1 MVRSLVLAAAMC
13 VTALTMSA
21 ADMSALLRATDR
33 PDTFVVRHPAAFL
46 RIDPVGFARERATPM
61 GGTVQLAMT
70 LPGVGDVTLDLRR
83 FAVFAPDAR
92 MVAITAA
99 GPVPL
104 AKPQS
109 VLLHG
114 TVQGLEHS
122 HVMLACHPTYAI
134 GYVSLETPMGVRRFL
149 IAPTAQ
155 PSQSV
160 TMIVYDERFG
170 EFPAPWTCHLNDD
183 DVSVD
188 TRGRGEKGVERPQA
202 GTLRRIEMA
211 IEGDFTYYQ
220 DHGSDA
226 VQATEY
232 AEDVIAACSDIYER
246 DVAGTLYIRSWELW
260 TVNDPYPGTNSST
273 LLTQFRDYWRVNKG
287 AVVRSIAHL
296 FSGINGIGGIAYLN
310 VLCNKNNG
318 YAVDGLNNNIVYP
331 RTTYAWDTDV
341 VSHELGH
348 NVGSP
353 HTHSCSWAPPIDSC
367 YAAEGGCFAGTKAV
381 RGTIMSYCHLTPQG
395 TNLEFHPRVQTLMET
410 RLAEAAA
417 CVPLVSD
424 MEVSAGNDTT
434 ICPGTATTL
443 RATVTGGTGPF
454 VYAWTPTTALTN
466 STSSTPTV
474 SPMRTTSYVCEVRDA
489 FGMIRRDTVRVI
501 VNSQLAVL
509 HVSDVT
515 ICEGD
520 QIQLQPV
527 RTSCGIG
534 TITYT
539 WSPSAGLS
547 STNTLNTIASP
558 AVTTT
563 YRCTAV
569 HECGDTVRLDVLVR
583 VNERPRVLL
592 PTNITICKGDVVPV
606 AAQVIRGTPTYA
618 LEWTVNGIVQT
629 DANTSSLDL
638 RPDVTTTLIL
648 KATDVKGCVGRD
660 TMVITVRPTPVAS
673 MDAVGK
679 VCAGEQITNTLR
691 VVGGTP
697 PYAYQWFMG
706 DVEIPNTDSTVRVT
720 ATGSAALR
728 GIVTDVNGC
737 ADTVSTLI
745 TVRSLDVTFLPDR
758 ISVPLME
765 ACQETMRRVVELR
778 NDASDTVRI
787 VALSAA
793 HVIPDAT
800 LPIVIPPGVT
810 TGVMLDVR
818 IPFVGTVDDTI
829 RFLDAACTRVYA
841 LPLKGTRGG
850 VRATT
855 SLGVDLGAHAACASP
870 IEVRGTASVRNSGS
884 TAVTL
889 TDMRASSTLD
899 VQVTAAL
906 PAQIAAGA
914 TLDVPIVVR
923 GVLPAGDV
931 RDSVIAVFNTTTCNG
946 TSAIPIRAR
955 IAPYDLAMPESI
967 DFGVAE
973 GAQQV
978 SRTITLQPAFEG
990 VARLVIT
997 RVETTGPF
1005 RTDLAVG
1012 TTIASG
1018 TPLPVVVSF
1027 HASDVTRQGAQ
1038 QGTLRIDVDGCAD
1051 AATIELS
1058 ASTPVSVDDDGAVS
1072 MVRYNADR
1080 HMVHVRERGMLRVR
1094 VVDLLGRTVA
1104 TAEGIDQ
1111 VDLPVHASTML
1122 FVVVRTA
1129 QLEYAVPIIAR

>member
-1 MVRSLVLAAAMC
+1 MVRALALAAAMC

-21 ADMSALLRATDR
+21 ADMSAMLRVAER
-33 PDTFVVRHPAAFL
+33 PDTLVVRHPAAFV
-46 RIDPVGFARERATPM
+46 RIDAAGFVREHATPM
-61 GGTVQLAMT
+61 GGQVRLAMT

-92 MVAITAA
+92 MVAITAS
-99 GPVPL
+99 GPVPI

-134 GYVSLETPMGVRRFL
+134 GYVSIETPVGHRRFL

-155 PSQSV
+155 PLQPV

-220 DHGSDA
+220 DHGNDA
-226 VQATEY
+226 VKATEY

-246 DVAGTLYIRSWELW
+246 DVAGTLYIKSWELW

-287 AVVRSIAHL
+287 TVVRSIAHL

-318 YAVDGLNNNIVYP
+318 YAVDGLNNNVVYP

-410 RLAEAAA
+410 RLAEASA

-424 MEVSAGNDTT
+424 MEVWAGNDTT

-443 RATVTGGTGPF
+443 RATVTGGTGPYT
-454 VYAWTPTTALTN
+454 YAWTPTTSLTN
-466 STSSTPTV
+466 PASSTPSV

-489 FGMIRRDTVRVI
+489 FGIIRRDTIRVI
-501 VNSQLAVL
+501 VNSQLALL
-509 HVSDVT
+509 HAPDVT

-539 WSPSAGLS
+539 WSPSAGLT

-558 AVTTT
+558 SVTTT

-569 HECGDTVRLDVLVR
+569 HECGDTMRLDVLVR

-592 PTNITICKGDVVPV
+592 PTNVTICKGDVVPV
-606 AAQVIRGTPTYA
+606 AAQIIRGTPTYA
-618 LEWTVNGIVQT
+618 LEWTVNGVVT
-629 DANTSSLDL
+629 PEATTSSIDL
-638 RPDVTTTLIL
+638 QPDATTTLIL

-660 TMVITVRPTPVAS
+660 TMVITVRPTPVAT
-673 MDAVGK
+673 MDAVSK

-691 VVGGTP
+691 VSGGTT
-697 PYAYQWFMG
+697 PYSYQWFVG
-706 DVEIPNTDSTVRVT
+706 DEEILNADSTVRFT
-720 ATGSAALR
+720 ATRSVALR
-728 GIVTDVNGC
+728 GIVTDANGC
-737 ADTVSTLI
+737 ADTVSTPI
-745 TVRSLDVTFLPDR
+745 NVRSLDVTFLPDR
-758 ISVPLME
+758 LSIPAME

-787 VALSAA
+787 VSMSAS
-793 HVIPDAT
+793 HVLPSTT

-810 TGVMLDVR
+810 SGVILDVR
-818 IPFVGTVDDTI
+818 IPFVGAVDDTI

-841 LPLKGTRGG
+841 LPIKGTRGG

-855 SLGVDLGAHAACASP
+855 TLGVDLGAHAACASP

-899 VQVTAAL
+899 VQVTASL

-914 TLDVPIVVR
+914 TLDLPIVVR
-923 GVLPAGDV
+923 GVMPEGDV
-931 RDSVIAVFNTTTCNG
+931 RDSVIAVFNTSTCTA

-955 IAPYDLAMPESI
+955 IAPYDLGSQESI

-978 SRTITLQPAFEG
+978 SRTITLQPTFEG
-990 VARLVIT
+990 LARLVIT
-997 RVETTGPF
+997 RVDITGPF

-1012 TTIASG
+1012 TSITPG
-1018 TPLPVVVSF
+1018 TPLPVIVSF

-1038 QGTLRIDVDGCAD
+1038 QGALRIDVDGCAG
-1051 AATIELS
+1051 AAEIALS
-1058 ASTPVSVDDDGAVS
+1058 ASTPVSVDDDSAPSVVLYDAV
-1072 MVRYNADR
+1072 R
-1080 HMVHVRERGMLRVR
+1080 HVVHVRERGTLGVR

-1104 TAEGIDQ
+1104 MAEGVDQ
-1111 VDLPVHASTML
+1111 VDVPVHTSAML

-1129 QLEYAVPIIAR
+1129 QREYAVPVIAR